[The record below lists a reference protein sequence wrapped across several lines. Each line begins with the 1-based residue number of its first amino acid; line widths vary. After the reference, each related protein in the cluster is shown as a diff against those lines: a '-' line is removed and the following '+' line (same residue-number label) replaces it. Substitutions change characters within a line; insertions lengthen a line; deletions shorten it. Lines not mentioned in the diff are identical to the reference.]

1 MGSESSNFHEKMM
14 VGGAGRS
21 NRFQTS
27 SPVKKKSSAA
37 QILPHVH
44 LSELLIKRCPT
55 TIHRSLPISTPER
68 LRLLRSTLPYLPLTA
83 LQESKAVLLHNPT
96 YSDFSGCSR
105 FPRALRTKTGW
116 QWQKHF
122 PMGNDLKEPKLSERP
137 DE

>member
-96 YSDFSGCSR
+96 YFSNKPHHHFKGTYFTEKNMIENYSEKMLRSDG
-105 FPRALRTKTGW
+105 
-116 QWQKHF
+116 
-122 PMGNDLKEPKLSERP
+122 LKGILLLT
-137 DE
+137 